1 MHAGKVLAADRPRTL
16 TEARGAKTLEEAFIA
31 YLEDAAATGDKP
43 QTPSEP
49 ATGPGTTEYTAGKMS
64 GRPSGIGRIWACA
77 RREAVEILRDPVR
90 IAFALL
96 GPIILMFAFGYGISF
111 DVEHLRFAV
120 LDQNQ
125 SLESREFLESFDGSR
140 FFERKRDIHAPIE
153 IQNRLRSGEL
163 KFAIEVPPL
172 YGSDLLGQRRPEI
185 GVWISGDMPFRAETT
200 RTYLGGLMMNYV
212 AEQSGRHAG
221 KNLSALPLNVEMRFR
236 YNQSLKSVYSMVPS
250 VIMLMLILI
259 PAIMTA
265 LGVVRET
272 ETGSIANFR
281 STPLTGLEFLLGKQV
296 PYVVIGLISFLT
308 LVLLA
313 LFVFVVPVKGSWL
326 ALFSGA
332 VLYLGAA
339 TAFGLVV
346 STLTHT
352 QVAAVFATAI
362 IALIPSTQFSGL
374 LVPVSSLSGAGRALG
389 LAFPASWF
397 QQISMGTF
405 TKGLGW
411 SELWINH
418 LVLAL
423 FILVFITA
431 ATLIL
436 KKQES

>member
-1 MHAGKVLAADRPRTL
+1 
-16 TEARGAKTLEEAFIA
+16 
-31 YLEDAAATGDKP
+31 
-43 QTPSEP
+43 
-49 ATGPGTTEYTAGKMS
+49 
-64 GRPSGIGRIWACA
+64 
-77 RREAVEILRDPVR
+77 
-90 IAFALL
+90 
-96 GPIILMFAFGYGISF
+96 
-111 DVEHLRFAV
+111 
-120 LDQNQ
+120 
-125 SLESREFLESFDGSR
+125 
-140 FFERKRDIHAPIE
+140 
-153 IQNRLRSGEL
+153 
-163 KFAIEVPPL
+163 
-172 YGSDLLGQRRPEI
+172 
-185 GVWISGDMPFRAETT
+185 
-200 RTYLGGLMMNYV
+200 
-212 AEQSGRHAG
+212 
-221 KNLSALPLNVEMRFR
+221 MRFR